1 MKRIF
6 FLIPIFFF
14 LAGCNESEFTEDE
27 DISKYAEEKYF
38 HELKSDEIKFLKCLP
53 QVDAT
58 IKVIYTKEARD
69 NAFPATIRFDYIN
82 QSYNVYFD
90 KAYKNAPKSQLI
102 NDIDLCMKT
111 YIEIKTS
118 KVTWK

>member
-1 MKRIF
+1 M
-6 FLIPIFFF
+6 
-14 LAGCNESEFTEDE
+14 
-27 DISKYAEEKYF
+27 
-38 HELKSDEIKFLKCLP
+38 
-53 QVDAT
+53 DAT

-111 YIEIKTS
+111 YNEIKTS